1 MNLHVKILLKVAK
14 SHELREVRKKFGA
27 ASAEYREA
35 VNAIQTAN
43 LRN

>member
-27 ASAEYREA
+27 ASPESREA